1 MIKLKE
7 IYNKILEQ
15 VEPKKYTLY
24 CDMDGVL
31 CDFEARFKDLTGLSP
46 NAFRDKNGLDE
57 FWKVID
63 KDGVR
68 FWVGMDWMPDG
79 KQLYDY
85 IKPNLYSLLSSPSYD
100 NSSRLGKRLWVKKNT
115 PGTKLILAAAEKA
128 LYYGIK
134 EFTKNNYGF
143 SNVEIQKLKR
153 LYDYAIGLDDFNT
166 KKYRK
171 DFVKFVDE
179 YDNRRGTNFLE
190 TFPQFTELY
199 AENK

>member
-1 MIKLKE
+1 MGIPSYFVYLVRNYKSILKQ
-7 IYNKILEQ
+7 YNKNVKIDNF
-15 VEPKKYTLY
+15 Y
-24 CDMDGVL
+24 
-31 CDFEARFKDLTGLSP
+31 
-46 NAFRDKNGLDE
+46 LDCNS
-57 FWKVID
+57 II
-63 KDGVR
+63 
-68 FWVGMDWMPDG
+68 
-79 KQLYDY
+79 YDA
-85 IKPNLYSLLSSPSYD
+85 
-100 NSSRLGKRLWVKKNT
+100 VQNT
-115 PGTKLILAAAEKA
+115 
-128 LYYGIK
+128 

-153 LYDYAIGLDDFNT
+153 LYDYAIGVDDFNT